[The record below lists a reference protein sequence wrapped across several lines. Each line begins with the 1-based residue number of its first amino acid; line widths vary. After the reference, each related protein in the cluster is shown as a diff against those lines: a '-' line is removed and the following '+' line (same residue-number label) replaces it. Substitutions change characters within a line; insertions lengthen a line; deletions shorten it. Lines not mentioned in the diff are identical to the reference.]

1 MFFDPSILL
10 LILVFFIFDES
21 SKSNFIKF
29 ETIKLTLQLKPT
41 LLLTSILHHR
51 IQFPMNQNNFYW
63 VVKVSEVSIDNF
75 CILYIL
81 HSIHKYLPNKNIIF
95 PICIGMKFEEYHRDV
110 YVPVISKTLE
120 HIKTFNTNYIDS
132 S

>member
-1 MFFDPSILL
+1 
-10 LILVFFIFDES
+10 
-21 SKSNFIKF
+21 
-29 ETIKLTLQLKPT
+29 
-41 LLLTSILHHR
+41 
-51 IQFPMNQNNFYW
+51 MNQNNFYW

-120 HIKTFNTNYIDS
+120 HIKTFNTNCIDS